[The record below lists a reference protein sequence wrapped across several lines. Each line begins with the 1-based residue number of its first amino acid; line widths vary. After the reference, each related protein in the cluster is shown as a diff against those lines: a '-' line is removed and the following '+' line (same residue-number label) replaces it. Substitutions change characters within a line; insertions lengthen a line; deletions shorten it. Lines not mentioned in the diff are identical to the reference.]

1 MGGLKYSDNG
11 VPYSEKSGSI
21 RNTLE
26 GISIKNLQAMKLM
39 NEGFRVKEQ
48 LGRKNKQ
55 RSQTGDA
62 RGLGLYEL
70 GSSGSVRVPRRK

>member
-1 MGGLKYSDNG
+1 MGQLKYSDNG

-39 NEGFRVKEQ
+39 NEGFRLKEQ
-48 LGRKNKQ
+48 MGRKNKGRVQ
-55 RSQTGDA
+55 SGES

-70 GSSGSVRVPRRK
+70 GSSGSVRLPRKK

>member
-1 MGGLKYSDNG
+1 MGGLKYSDKG
-11 VPYSEKSGSI
+11 VPYSEKSGTL
-21 RNTLE
+21 RNTLDS
-26 GISIKNLQAMKLM
+26 ISIQNLQVMKLM

-55 RSQTGDA
+55 RNQTGEA

-70 GSSGSVRVPRRK
+70 GSSGSVRVPRRR

>member
-1 MGGLKYSDNG
+1 MGQLKYSDKG

-21 RNTLE
+21 RSTLE

-39 NEGFRVKEQ
+39 NEGFRLKEQ
-48 LGRKNKQ
+48 MGRKNKS
-55 RSQTGDA
+55 RSQSGES

-70 GSSGSVRVPRRK
+70 GSSGSVRLPRRK